1 MSTGHI
7 VTASSL
13 RFHLTLFVRT
23 TDEET
28 ELSFEFEAED
38 IYAAAAKVT
47 AIERRLVECPGVLD
61 WKILSIV
68 HIRTATPK
76 RPAI

>member
-1 MSTGHI
+1 VSTGHI

-38 IYAAAAKVT
+38 IYAAADKVT
-47 AIERRLVECPGVLD
+47 AIERRLVECLGVLD

-76 RPAI
+76 